1 MSLAIKWGQADTP
14 NQSGF
19 IYFDAITVL
28 TETHSGQVTK
38 HPVDAG
44 ASITDHYIKEN
55 PKWTISAVI
64 SGIDI
69 STGKYLIQDIDG
81 NFAFNATQAPNP
93 VSVQSTDS
101 SILTKFIPDS
111 IGQFLPDRS
120 PEVTMDA
127 ARAELLEQIKQGLI
141 SLTSGVIFNEETG
154 QFDSNIEL
162 VQLYEFDGSL
172 LKKIINNL
180 VITNITFNEN
190 TDSGFAL
197 FCDISF
203 EQVTFAYLK
212 KVEIP
217 RRVTQPLT
225 KRAESKTSLGKCDST
240 PKDPDSADNTD
251 SENKKETVRKSTAVR
266 IFESGASIPGG

>member
-1 MSLAIKWGQADTP
+1 MTYAIKWGGDSP
-14 NQSGF
+14 NSGGF
-19 IYFDAITVL
+19 VYFDAVL
-28 TETHSGQVTK
+28 LITETHSGQISK
-38 HPVDAG
+38 HPIDSG
-44 ASITDHYIKEN
+44 ASITDHYTKDN
-55 PKWTISAVI
+55 SKWTISAVI

-93 VSVQSTDS
+93 VSVQSTDN

-120 PEVTMDA
+120 PETTMDA
-127 ARAELLEQIKQGLI
+127 ARADLLEQIKQGLI
-141 SLTSGVIFNEETG
+141 NLTSGVIFNEETG

-217 RRVTQPLT
+217 RRVTQALT
-225 KRAESKTSLGKCDST
+225 KKAESKTSLGKCDST
-240 PKDPDSADNTD
+240 PKDPNSADNTD
-251 SENKKETVRKSTAVR
+251 SQTKKDAVNDSDPLR
-266 IFESGASIPGG
+266 TTQ

>member
-1 MSLAIKWGQADTP
+1 MTMAIRWGQADTP
-14 NQSGF
+14 NQGGF
-19 IYFDAITVL
+19 IYFDAISVL
-28 TETHSGQVTK
+28 TETHSGQITR
-38 HPVDAG
+38 HPVDSG

-64 SGIDI
+64 SGVDI

-93 VSVQSTDS
+93 VSVQSTDN
-101 SILTKFIPDS
+101 SILNRFIPDV

-120 PEVTMDA
+120 PDVTMDT
-127 ARAELLEQIKQGLI
+127 ARADLLEQIKQGLI
-141 SLTSGVIFNEETG
+141 NLTSGVIFNEETG

-180 VITNITFNEN
+180 VVTNITFNEN
-190 TDSGFAL
+190 TESGFAL

-217 RRVTQPLT
+217 RRVTQALT
-225 KRAESKTSLGKCDST
+225 KKASPKTSLGKCDST
-240 PKDPDSADNTD
+240 VKDPDAESNTKTEAIKD
-251 SENKKETVRKSTAVR
+251 SDPLR
-266 IFESGASIPGG
+266 GLQ

>member
-1 MSLAIKWGQADTP
+1 MTMAIRWGQTDTP

-19 IYFDAITVL
+19 IYFDAVSIL

-81 NFAFNATQAPNP
+81 NFAFNATQAPSP

-111 IGQFLPDRS
+111 IGQFLPDRI
-120 PEVTMDA
+120 PEVTMDS
-127 ARAELLEQIKQGLI
+127 ARADLLEQIKQGLI
-141 SLTSGVIFNEETG
+141 SLTSGVIFNEQTG

-212 KVEIP
+212 KIEIP
-217 RRVTQPLT
+217 RRVTQALT
-225 KRAESKTSLGKCDST
+225 KKAESKTSLGKCDST
-240 PKDPDSADNTD
+240 PKDPNSADNPD
-251 SENKKETVRKSTAVR
+251 SQTKKDAVNDSDPLR
-266 IFESGASIPGG
+266 TTQ